1 MKSCCPRPLDAS
13 DCLPPSTRGFIAS
26 GYAARSLRAHSFDVC
41 NTRPLITAAVVL
53 AAALLAPSGASA
65 QAGASSRAAVK
76 AVTTTLV
83 SSGAYKECFGLSAQ
97 QKLRYWYRA
106 ESAVDFNIQTVE
118 GGATLY
124 PVKKD
129 KSAIG
134 SGTFQPRIVAPATSQ
149 DYCVVWTNTAKR
161 PVTLTFEFARVGG

>member
-1 MKSCCPRPLDAS
+1 MKACCPRLMDAPEHLPLSA
-13 DCLPPSTRGFIAS
+13 RGFAVR
-26 GYAARSLRAHSFDVC
+26 GFMARSFTTLSQRSL
-41 NTRPLITAAVVL
+41 TSAVAVL
-53 AAALLAPSGASA
+53 AAVLLAPSGAVA
-65 QAGASSRAAVK
+65 QAGASSRTAVK
-76 AVTTTLV
+76 SVTTTLV
-83 SSGAYKECFGLSAQ
+83 SSGAYKECFSLSAQ